1 MLPPQIGRWS
11 GKPVQVRRGPAT
23 VTGEVPPHAR
33 TARATGGEAAGKAR
47 RDGPGSQETCLRP
60 DGSTDALAERGAP
73 HMTHR
78 CGRLLAGLVLT
89 LLVAAAP
96 AAADPVTVNLRVEG
110 PTKTL

>member
-1 MLPPQIGRWS
+1 
-11 GKPVQVRRGPAT
+11 
-23 VTGEVPPHAR
+23 
-33 TARATGGEAAGKAR
+33 
-47 RDGPGSQETCLRP
+47 CLRP

-110 PTKTL
+110 PTKTLYEGVVTTDVRPFHFTGSTELHECAAPGPGGLQPARGTAMAAAIDGGLVATGTW